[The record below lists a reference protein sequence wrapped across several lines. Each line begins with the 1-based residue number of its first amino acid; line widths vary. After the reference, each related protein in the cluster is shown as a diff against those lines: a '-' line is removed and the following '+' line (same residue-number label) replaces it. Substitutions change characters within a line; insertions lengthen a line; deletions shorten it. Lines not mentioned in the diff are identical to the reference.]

1 MNRGLNDTFP
11 LNTKEDSNCPDK
23 WMKTP
28 LSSRQYRTSWHQEID
43 AENPLSLNSLEFQ
56 VGFLFFAQG
65 SFGVHRFTMADSASE
80 SRLKDGS
87 KEKRLT
93 QIPPVDVEIWCG
105 QHKA

>member
-11 LNTKEDSNCPDK
+11 LNTKEDSICPDK

-28 LSSRQYRTSWHQEID
+28 LSSRQQRTSWHQEID
-43 AENPLSLNSLEFQ
+43 AENPLSLNSLEFK
-56 VGFLFFAQG
+56 VDFLFLLK
-65 SFGVHRFTMADSASE
+65 DASE

-93 QIPPVDVEIWCG
+93 QIPPVDVEICPSSLSAG
-105 QHKA
+105 L